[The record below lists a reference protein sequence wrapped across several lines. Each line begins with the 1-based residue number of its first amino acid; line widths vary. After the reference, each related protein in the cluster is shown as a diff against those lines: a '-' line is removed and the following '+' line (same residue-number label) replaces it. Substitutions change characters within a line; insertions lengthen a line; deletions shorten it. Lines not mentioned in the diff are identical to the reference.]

1 MTRYRVFTGKG
12 DEDIDEVTKLHLEY
26 YKEIFKDDFIGNYDT
41 VKRVLEYKPNTIFL
55 LYKDDILVG
64 FTEITLNDLY
74 GNIKPYL
81 EVEQMYIKPE
91 FRSKMTIGNMFALTC
106 LVSRANGDIPLLGN
120 TLMSSSNIKNNVL
133 AGGTKYSETFVFK
146 PTENLKSRRFYDKA
160 IKLWERN
167 NNKDEKE
174 N

>member
-1 MTRYRVFTGKG
+1 MTRYRVFTGKD
-12 DEDIDEVTKLHLEY
+12 DEDIDEVTKAHLEY

-41 VKRVLEYKPNTIFL
+41 VKRVLEYKPDTIFL
-55 LYKDDILVG
+55 LYKDDVLVG
-64 FTEITLNDLY
+64 FCEITLNDLY

-120 TLMSSSNIKNNVL
+120 TMMSSSNIHNNPK
-133 AGGTKYSETFVFK
+133 AGGVKYSETFVFN
-146 PTENLKSRRFYDKA
+146 PTVNPKTRRFYDRA

-167 NNKDEKE
+167 NKKEKE
-174 N
+174 M

>member
-1 MTRYRVFTGKG
+1 MTRYRVFTGKD
-12 DEDIDEVTKLHLEY
+12 DEDIDEVTALHLEY

-41 VKRVLEYKPNTIFL
+41 VKRVLEYKPDTIFL
-55 LYKDDILVG
+55 LYEYDVLVG
-64 FTEITLNDLY
+64 FTEMTLNDLY
-74 GNIKPYL
+74 GNIKPYI

-120 TLMSSSNIKNNVL
+120 TLLSSSNVSNNIK
-133 AGGTKYSETFVFK
+133 AGGVKYSETFVFN
-146 PTENLKSRRFYDKA
+146 PTVNPKSRRFYDKA

-167 NNKDEKE
+167 NEKE
-174 N
+174 L